1 MIYSVNGARKIG
13 HLHAKELNWIIIS
26 HHVCRLLSKFIGLY
40 FILLCR
46 YIYISYNW
54 RLVTALHEVK
64 SVGFI
69 FQQCCL
75 LHISVSH
82 FSNSCSISN
91 FFVINVFVMML
102 CDQWSLILLL
112 WLTEGSCVSSIFL
125 NWGMYIVFSR
135 HNINT
140 HVTGYNTV

>member
-1 MIYSVNGARKIG
+1 M
-13 HLHAKELNWIIIS
+13 
-26 HHVCRLLSKFIGLY
+26 
-40 FILLCR
+40 
-46 YIYISYNW
+46 
-54 RLVTALHEVK
+54 TALHEVK
-64 SVGFI
+64 TVGFI

-112 WLTEGSCVSSIFL
+112 WVTEGSDVSSIKYFL
-125 NWGMYIVFSR
+125 IKVCTLFFRQNALRPWYRVNIAFICMGKQKDCVTCLIAIGFFFTMVITLKMHYLWGM
-135 HNINT
+135 
-140 HVTGYNTV
+140 HV